1 MITDEVT
8 RNQGG
13 VVASRYSRLESRR
26 TAANKIN
33 QMFGTNIKVEYRQDY
48 QVPELED
55 VNNYVNN
62 TGEDGETVE

>member
-33 QMFGTNIKVEYRQDY
+33 QMFGTNITVEYRQEY
-48 QVPELED
+48 KIPD
-55 VNNYVNN
+55 VDSVDNS
-62 TGEDGETVE
+62 GEDGESDE